1 MNSMKRI
8 LVVFI
13 FLLVSGAISA
23 QELKIVT
30 KAGQELQ
37 AKYIKNRVK
46 NKGIE
51 VYKGQMVYYSDLSY
65 IGTDDIDAYERV
77 MRKAGKKENEHL
89 NIDFTGDGSA
99 YTERLRKLRENRAK
113 ANIATGAGGLL
124 MLVGAIS
131 GDRDV
136 YDAGRVTLAAGVVAG
151 AVNSQRTL
159 ETQNNAIMAN
169 QNQQMKE
176 SQAAS
181 EEQRYRQEFGNE
193 NVDGLLELIDRNHE
207 RAIAFAN
214 VAETSKDANHRVA
227 ASWLKAMAYADSG
240 REEELQKEYEKLV
253 ILDSEVDS
261 VDAAGKWMV
270 VLLGDLEDLRQG
282 S

>member
-1 MNSMKRI
+1 M
-8 LVVFI
+8 
-13 FLLVSGAISA
+13 IS
-23 QELKIVT
+23 
-30 KAGQELQ
+30 
-37 AKYIKNRVK
+37 
-46 NKGIE
+46 
-51 VYKGQMVYYSDLSY
+51 
-65 IGTDDIDAYERV
+65 
-77 MRKAGKKENEHL
+77 
-89 NIDFTGDGSA
+89 
-99 YTERLRKLRENRAK
+99 
-113 ANIATGAGGLL
+113 
-124 MLVGAIS
+124 
-131 GDRDV
+131 
-136 YDAGRVTLAAGVVAG
+136 
-151 AVNSQRTL
+151 
-159 ETQNNAIMAN
+159 QNNAIMAN

-227 ASWLKAMAYADSG
+227 ASLLKAMAYADSG
-240 REEELQKEYEKLV
+240 RDEELQKEYEKLV